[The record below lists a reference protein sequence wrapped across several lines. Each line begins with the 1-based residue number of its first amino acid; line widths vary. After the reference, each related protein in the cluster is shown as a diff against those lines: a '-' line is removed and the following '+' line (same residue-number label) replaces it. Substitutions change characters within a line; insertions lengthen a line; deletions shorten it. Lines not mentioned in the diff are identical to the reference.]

1 MAVREHKIE
10 VLKDDRERVR
20 KRPTIYIPDIDKI
33 GALHLDFEIFDNS
46 IDEVESANSVGNSII
61 MRYDTVTREVVCIDD
76 GGGIPQDKML
86 ESVTVL
92 NSSGKFHNDE
102 NSHFQMSTGVN
113 GCGSVIT
120 NYLSEYYY
128 VTSKQHGKSLTYK
141 FVDGLLKDTIKSK
154 ISTKD
159 HGTIVTFKLDQR
171 FVNGRDVTA
180 EMIRNRIK
188 EKSYIH
194 PKVKMEFVELKD
206 GKLVKSSLFYGK
218 DIADR
223 LNKMDPDIQPIR
235 ATGKKKVTLL
245 AKITDEQLTD
255 KAVIYDVIFSFNEDI
270 LDAENPNDYI
280 VSYCNGATTYMH
292 GTHVDG
298 LKDALVKF
306 FRDRIND
313 KKKESDPTIMP
324 SDCYAGLC
332 AVVSASTNEP
342 IFRGQYKDSAMSQEL
357 KFAVRDA
364 VLEELEKAPKGV
376 IKEFEEFIKRVAKGR
391 QASKKIRRKD
401 VSNSFSKDRI
411 EKYYKFNRTSKTISP
426 EVIIVEGDSAAGV
439 VMGVRDPYNQGVFSV
454 KKPANVYDMD
464 LDTVRGM
471 ATAFNQIMDIFG
483 LVPGPNCDISK
494 SQVDRLCIMSD
505 QDTDGIK
512 IGITIAALIA
522 KHCPNMI
529 RAGMV
534 CRILPPAYQIYG
546 AKNTKKK
553 PVFVHTQREFFD
565 YVGKEFIKN
574 TKVSYKK
581 KELSKKELEDL
592 TAMNFEKNYSAK
604 LKNLAQRYNCDPKLM
619 ERIAWYYH
627 GDMDSQKQ
635 SDWSK
640 VLKPYKDIKAS
651 KEGDH
656 IIISGT
662 MDSDTK
668 SNGGYNFIHV
678 PLDAYFHKRVMKFK
692 NIQNCNK
699 DIYNFSIN
707 GEDGKSIGDI
717 MALFETYIP
726 DDVVR
731 FKGLGELDGNDMW
744 DLCLD
749 PKKRE
754 VYVFK
759 FEDFEKDM
767 NKISVIMSSRKEFVE
782 ERAKIMMNRTLEDL
796 DLDT

>member
-1 MAVREHKIE
+1 MAKEHKIE
-10 VLKDDRERVR
+10 VLKSDKERVQM
-20 KRPTIYIPDIDKI
+20 RPTIYIPSLDER
-33 GALHLDFEIFDNS
+33 GAMHVVYEAVDNS
-46 IDEVESANSVGNSII
+46 LDEVNSVDSVGDTVILKFDDKTKECSII
-61 MRYDTVTREVVCIDD
+61 DN
-76 GGGIPQDKML
+76 GGGIPHKSML
-86 ESVTVL
+86 DALTKL

-102 NSHFQMSTGVN
+102 DSHFQMSVGVN
-113 GCGSVIT
+113 GCGALLYT
-120 NYLSEYYY
+120 YLSDYSTA
-128 VTSKQHGKSLTYK
+128 TSCQSGKSLTYEFK
-141 FVDGLLKDTIKSK
+141 NGDLVN
-154 ISTKD
+154 TKTGKTKE
-159 HGTIVTFKLDQR
+159 HGTSVTFRLSSKFLDINKVTSDMVKKR
-171 FVNGRDVTA
+171 F
-180 EMIRNRIK
+180 K
-188 EKSYIH
+188 EKSFIN
-194 PKVKMEFVELKD
+194 PKIKMEYVELNN
-206 GKLVKSSLFYGK
+206 GKVVKTSHYYGK
-218 DIADR
+218 DIQDR
-223 LNKMDPDIQPIR
+223 FDDLDPDTNSLR
-235 ATGKKKVTLL
+235 VTGSKVITLL
-245 AKITDEQLTD
+245 ERVSDEHLTD
-255 KAVIYDVIFSFNEDI
+255 KKVIYDFVFGFGEKV
-270 LDAENPNDYI
+270 LDSDDPEEDYI
-280 VSYCNGATTYMH
+280 VSYANGATTYKH
-292 GTHVDG
+292 GAHLDG
-298 LKDALVKF
+298 IKDGIVKF

-313 KKKESDPTIMP
+313 KKKESDPIVMP

-332 AVVSASTNEP
+332 AVITASVQNP
-342 IFRGQYKDSAMSQEL
+342 VFRGQFKDAISNQEI
-357 KFAVRDA
+357 KFALRDA
-364 VLEELEKAPKGV
+364 TVEALEKAPNSL
-376 IKEFEEFIKRVAKGR
+376 IKEFEEFIKRVARGR
-391 QASKKIRRKD
+391 QASKKTRRKD

-426 EVIIVEGDSAAGV
+426 ECIVVEGDSAAGV

-454 KKPANVYDMD
+454 KKPANVYDME
-464 LDTVRGM
+464 LDTVKGM

-483 LVPGPNCDISK
+483 LVPGPNCDVSK

>member
-1 MAVREHKIE
+1 MISVCVLGDEAHENRNGRRMTAEKLICEEMVEVR
-10 VLKDDRERVR
+10 
-20 KRPTIYIPDIDKI
+20 
-33 GALHLDFEIFDNS
+33 
-46 IDEVESANSVGNSII
+46 VESN
-61 MRYDTVTREVVCIDD
+61 
-76 GGGIPQDKML
+76 L
-86 ESVTVL
+86 
-92 NSSGKFHNDE
+92 
-102 NSHFQMSTGVN
+102 
-113 GCGSVIT
+113 
-120 NYLSEYYY
+120 
-128 VTSKQHGKSLTYK
+128 
-141 FVDGLLKDTIKSK
+141 
-154 ISTKD
+154 
-159 HGTIVTFKLDQR
+159 
-171 FVNGRDVTA
+171 
-180 EMIRNRIK
+180 
-188 EKSYIH
+188 
-194 PKVKMEFVELKD
+194 
-206 GKLVKSSLFYGK
+206 
-218 DIADR
+218 
-223 LNKMDPDIQPIR
+223 
-235 ATGKKKVTLL
+235 
-245 AKITDEQLTD
+245 
-255 KAVIYDVIFSFNEDI
+255 
-270 LDAENPNDYI
+270 
-280 VSYCNGATTYMH
+280 
-292 GTHVDG
+292 
-298 LKDALVKF
+298 
-306 FRDRIND
+306 
-313 KKKESDPTIMP
+313 
-324 SDCYAGLC
+324 
-332 AVVSASTNEP
+332 
-342 IFRGQYKDSAMSQEL
+342 
-357 KFAVRDA
+357 
-364 VLEELEKAPKGV
+364 
-376 IKEFEEFIKRVAKGR
+376 
-391 QASKKIRRKD
+391 
-401 VSNSFSKDRI
+401 
-411 EKYYKFNRTSKTISP
+411 
-426 EVIIVEGDSAAGV
+426 DSAAGV

-483 LVPGPNCDISK
+483 LVPGPNCDVSK